1 MLMPPVGVTG
11 PRPASSN
18 LQTAGPITFNG
29 RQSVRVVVRCRP
41 MNSVERG
48 RGDAHLFRF
57 PPPPAPSLDQPPLH
71 RELQVVS
78 ASAPNSQRE
87 LVRSFQ
93 FDLCA
98 SEQLSQTQFFR
109 FSGVAGLLDAVTEG
123 YLATVF
129 AYGQTGSGKTYSMSG
144 TDELLSEPAGG
155 RSNTSSDASTSAAG
169 SDESD
174 GVIPRALR
182 YLYNSFRRAPT
193 GTSFVVRASY
203 CEIYNEH
210 VYDLLNPSSGSL
222 HVRFSDRSG
231 FYVQN
236 LLVVQCDSLDD
247 VLAVV
252 REGHRN
258 RRVGSHEMNKDS
270 SRSHSLLTVHVD
282 RVTKDDSNQATTTKY
297 GKVSF
302 VDLAGSERLKETRSS
317 NAEETSNINKSLL
330 TLGKVISALSSAS
343 SAPSSSTTSNP
354 QSNAF
359 IPYRDSK
366 LTMLLMDSLGGNS
379 LTLMIACVSPS
390 AVALDDSLSTLNYAT
405 RAKNIQNRPAVQVDP
420 VEFALSNLRK
430 ENQALRAENEALR
443 HRLQGVASNTALSGS
458 NSSSRHLLPPL
469 SARNEPENRSPT
481 SNYGRQDVAK
491 HSPTRNSPSK
501 VSNDA
506 HRNQLAALQ
515 SENDTLL
522 QRATFADQQVQRLK
536 AENELLRRQQ
546 SQQGVQM
553 ANTTATT
560 ASSAAPPDLDRLK
573 QQVQQLQQREQEL
586 MQALVRDRYPVAVQA
601 RRLTCMR
608 CVDG

>member
-1 MLMPPVGVTG
+1 
-11 PRPASSN
+11 
-18 LQTAGPITFNG
+18 
-29 RQSVRVVVRCRP
+29 
-41 MNSVERG
+41 MNSVERV

-155 RSNTSSDASTSAAG
+155 KSGASANGSGNAAG

-182 YLYNSFRRAPT
+182 YLYDSFRRAPN

-210 VYDLLNPSSGSL
+210 VYDLLNSSSGSL

-282 RVTKDDSNQATTTKY
+282 RVTKDDSNQTTATKY

-330 TLGKVISALSSAS
+330 TLGKVISALSSSS
-343 SAPSSSTTSNP
+343 SAPSSSTTSNL

-390 AVALDDSLSTLNYAT
+390 VAALDDSLSTLNYAT

-430 ENQALRAENEALR
+430 ENQSLRAENEALR
-443 HRLQGVASNTALSGS
+443 HRLRAVEISVGSNMTLSSSNT
-458 NSSSRHLLPPL
+458 SSRHLLPPL

-481 SNYGRQDVAK
+481 SKYGRQDAAK
-491 HSPTRNSPSK
+491 HSPTQNSPSK
-501 VSNDA
+501 VSSDA

-515 SENDTLL
+515 NENDTLT
-522 QRATFADQQVQRLK
+522 QRATFADQQLQRLK
-536 AENELLRRQQ
+536 AENEMLRHQQ
-546 SQQGVQM
+546 AQQGAQM
-553 ANTTATT
+553 VNSTATT
-560 ASSAAPPDLDRLK
+560 GGPGAAPELDRLK

-586 MQALVRDRYPVAVQA
+586 MQALVRDRYSVLVLG
-601 RRLTCMR
+601 RRLTLYALRRWLIC
-608 CVDG
+608 